1 MIPLMEHD
9 LRANASRLSRGK
21 TGSHPRIKSEGV
33 LLRMMLVAF
42 AAGCGIASR
51 TGGALRRSATGSD
64 SAFRAGLRVGAGL
77 FSGRARLRIKLLVAA
92 ARRPALHIAP
102 ALRTAADVGVG

>member
-1 MIPLMEHD
+1 
-9 LRANASRLSRGK
+9 
-21 TGSHPRIKSEGV
+21 
-33 LLRMMLVAF
+33 MMLVAF
-42 AAGCGIASR
+42 APGRGIANR
-51 TGGALRRSATGSD
+51 TGGALGRSATGPY
-64 SAFRAGLRVGAGL
+64 SAFRAGISIDAGL